1 MQIVAFLFFVCVLSL
16 ALGVIA
22 ATVIGSK
29 ARIVMALRGDGLPEA
44 RFPAPQFKTAN
55 VLAFRRSVRPS
66 SPQPAPLPLAA

>member
-1 MQIVAFLFFVCVLSL
+1 MQIVAFLFFSCVLSL

-29 ARIVMALRGDGLPEA
+29 TRIALALRGDGLREA
-44 RFPAPQFKTAN
+44 RLPAPQIETAS